1 MPFVSVV
8 MPCFNSGPYVA
19 EAIRNVAG
27 QTLRDWELVVVDD
40 GSTDESPDVMADWAS
55 REPRVRVVRQA
66 NGGVASA
73 RNAGYRAA
81 DKSSSYLLFLD
92 ADDCLE
98 PEMLTVMTGYLDAR
112 PDVGMAYCRHVL
124 IDAAGATIADPPAWT
139 PRYAPAPWGVRTLP
153 ADEPDTPFVSVL
165 CLAGIVPSLAV
176 FRRAAYERTNGW
188 DESFGQVYEDT
199 NLFLE
204 IALNDAIHYVD
215 KPLLR
220 HRRHPE
226 QSTAEQ
232 DRFRLQ
238 ERKLEA
244 RWRNTSGLSASQRDA
259 VRSAWRFRDRRL
271 IPLQAVWAAG
281 RNARRGR
288 LVAAGRF
295 LGGAGR
301 IATRSLLGR
310 SEPT

>member
-1 MPFVSVV
+1 MPLVSVV
-8 MPCFNSGPYVA
+8 MPCFNAAPYVA
-19 EAIRNVAG
+19 EAIRTVVD

-40 GSTDESPDVMADWAS
+40 GCTDESLELVADWAA
-55 REPRVRVVRQA
+55 RDPRVGVVRKA

-81 DKSSSYLLFLD
+81 DESSSYLLFLD

-98 PEMLTVMTGYLDAR
+98 PEMLTIMTEYLDAHA
-112 PDVGMAYCRHVL
+112 DVGMAYCRHVL
-124 IDAAGATIADPPAWT
+124 IDAAGATIADAPAWT
-139 PRYAPAPWGVRTLP
+139 PRYAPAPWGVRRLR
-153 ADEPDTPFVSVL
+153 AHEPHTPFVSVL
-165 CLAGIVPSLAV
+165 CLAGVVPSLAV
-176 FRRAAYERTNGW
+176 IRRSAYVRTNGW
-188 DESFGQVYEDT
+188 DEPFGQICEDT

-204 IALNDAIHYVD
+204 IGLEDTIHYLD
-215 KPLLR
+215 KTLVR
-220 HRRHPE
+220 HRRHAS

-244 RWRNTSGLSASQRDA
+244 RWRDTSGLTESQRKA

-271 IPLQAVWAAG
+271 VPLQAVWAAG
-281 RNARRGR
+281 RYARRGR

-301 IATRSLLGR
+301 IAGRSFLGR
-310 SEPT
+310 SERT